1 MIVTQYSNQ
10 SDLQCDPKIE
20 RTLCRLRREARRTF
34 EENNLALDSPFASN
48 FDLEEEEVMA
58 GNRILKELVAPD
70 LNQQPLCITFPTL
83 DATTTFELK
92 FGLIHLLHTFH
103 GLASEDPQA
112 FKEDSCGV
120 HEYETYAGD

>member
-58 GNRILKELVAPD
+58 
-70 LNQQPLCITFPTL
+70 
-83 DATTTFELK
+83 
-92 FGLIHLLHTFH
+92 
-103 GLASEDPQA
+103 
-112 FKEDSCGV
+112 
-120 HEYETYAGD
+120 